1 MTAGLGLWQ
10 EMLKGLQFFLS
21 VVVQIF
27 LTNDSEN
34 VNFQVVDGGVV
45 VIKEIF
51 QTKGVG
57 WENNFLL
64 IISY

>member
-1 MTAGLGLWQ
+1 MMFVFDDCWLGVVTGNV
-10 EMLKGLQFFLS
+10 KGITFFCLS
-21 VVVQIF
+21 LSKYI

-51 QTKGVG
+51 ILD
-57 WENNFLL
+57 FIL
-64 IISY
+64 IC